1 MFDEIKEDLS
11 VSKDILSWHA
21 DDYETDGERNASF
34 DKFITDFRRFIHNEK
49 TVSLDEYKEQVSSFF
64 KNVREKL
71 LIDCEDNEVYMVS
84 NSFRDDV
91 VSEYGADIYS
101 SVFKKYENVE
111 ELIYRAEDNL
121 EGNFEDSDE
130 YLGDFC
136 YWTINKYRLS
146 KDGEYKKI
154 FSLYQTFLNNFLE
167 IYFNIDVEN
176 ELTPIE
182 NEIYNEW
189 LRLSGIY
196 SPKRAV
202 IKFPYSKG
210 DVLRISGHPYSNTD
224 QYFIYYDTGTAI
236 SRDYFGRLCV
246 TSLFSYCGVVR
257 YGTFVLCYLEKVDSC
272 EDKALCNIRKM
283 ILSSCDKEI
292 EKFIKQLHFSF
303 EDDFEK
309 FDKRIQKLEQQILEM
324 ED

>member
-1 MFDEIKEDLS
+1 M
-11 VSKDILSWHA
+11 SKDILSWHA

-34 DKFITDFRRFIHNEK
+34 DKFINNFRNFINDEK

-64 KNVREKL
+64 KNVKQKL
-71 LIDCEDNEVYMVS
+71 LIDCEDNEVYTVQ
-84 NSFRDDV
+84 NSFRDDIA
-91 VSEYGADIYS
+91 SEYGADVYS

-146 KDGEYKKI
+146 EDGEYKKI
-154 FSLYQTFLNNFLE
+154 FSIYQTFLNNILE
-167 IYFNIDVEN
+167 IYFNIDAEN

-182 NEIYNEW
+182 KEVYSEW

-196 SPKRAV
+196 SPQRVV

-210 DVLRISGHPYSNTD
+210 DVLQISGHPYSNIN
-224 QYFIYYDTGTAI
+224 QYFIYYDSGAAI

-246 TSLFSYCGVVR
+246 TSLFTYCDVVR
-257 YGTFVLCYLEKVDSC
+257 YGYFVPRYLEVVDSC
-272 EDKALCNIRKM
+272 KDKALCNIRKM
-283 ILSSCDKEI
+283 LLSTETKEI
-292 EKFIKQLHFSF
+292 EKLIKQLHFSLEDGF
-303 EDDFEK
+303 EE
-309 FDKRIQKLEQQILEM
+309 FDIRVQKLEQQILEM